1 MVSTAYKQARIL
13 LLSDEN
19 QADGPLKDQEIAR
32 ALTVGISTVERVRR
46 RLRGGGGGG
55 GAGTPGTNEPPSE
68 EADGSGEAHL
78 IALACGA
85 PPEGRADWTL
95 QLLADRLVECE
106 VVESSYETVRQT
118 LKKTNSSPGESAG
131 ASRRRT
137 RSLSRP
143 GSLSAT
149 GVSMRR
155 KQGEGDPAAP
165 STTPRICQ
173 SGYQRNGVSRLFA
186 PLGGGWK

>member
-1 MVSTAYKQARIL
+1 MGVEVMVKKYRVQLAEEEQGELKAMVSKGRAAAYKQTHARIL

-46 RLRGGGGGG
+46 RCV
-55 GAGTPGTNEPPSE
+55 E
-68 EADGSGEAHL
+68 EGVEAALGRREQMNRRQKKLDGSGEAHL

-106 VVESSYETVRQT
+106 VVESISYETVRQT
-118 LKKTNSSPGESAG
+118 LKKRTEALAERVLVPPAAGERGVCLRHGRCA
-131 ASRRRT
+131 
-137 RSLSRP
+137 
-143 GSLSAT
+143 GSLS
-149 GVSMRR
+149 
-155 KQGEGDPAAP
+155 P
-165 STTPRICQ
+165 
-173 SGYQRNGVSRLFA
+173 
-186 PLGGGWK
+186 

>member
-1 MVSTAYKQARIL
+1 MGVEVMVKKYRVQLAEEEQGELKAMVSKGRAAAYKQTHARIL

-46 RLRGGGGGG
+46 RCV
-55 GAGTPGTNEPPSE
+55 E
-68 EADGSGEAHL
+68 EGMEAALGRREQMNRRQKKLDGSGEAHL

-106 VVESSYETVRQT
+106 VVESISYETVRQT
-118 LKKTNSSPGESAG
+118 LKKTNSSPG
-131 ASRRRT
+131 
-137 RSLSRP
+137 
-143 GSLSAT
+143 
-149 GVSMRR
+149 
-155 KQGEGDPAAP
+155 
-165 STTPRICQ
+165 
-173 SGYQRNGVSRLFA
+173 
-186 PLGGGWK
+186 